1 MRRSN
6 GRKPQL
12 PTHGQIKVASMKLSH
27 AKNHLRIISESAAKV
42 RDYGGHEATGYDSK
56 GDFAP
61 GGAAGANYQTTS
73 VNDNPDP
80 DFAGTSR

>member
-6 GRKPQL
+6 KNIPQ
-12 PTHGQIKVASMKLSH
+12 PPRHGQIKVATLRRAH
-27 AKNHLRIISESAAKV
+27 AREHLRLMSASAAQV

-61 GGAAGANYQTTS
+61 GGAAGADYQITS
-73 VNDNPDP
+73 INDNPDP
-80 DFAGTSR
+80 DWSGDSR